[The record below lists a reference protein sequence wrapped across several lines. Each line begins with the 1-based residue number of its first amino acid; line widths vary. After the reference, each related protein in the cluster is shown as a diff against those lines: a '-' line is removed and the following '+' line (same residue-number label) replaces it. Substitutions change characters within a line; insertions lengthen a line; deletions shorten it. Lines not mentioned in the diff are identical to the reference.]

1 MIKYSHADRTNT
13 VACFRAPYLL
23 NRLCIIL
30 AGHHRIIIFN
40 TGKQNAKL
48 WRPRGWLT
56 KTPGFPATHYILL
69 YVMRG
74 PWRCRSDPNKGPSLW
89 HLERSQAADMK
100 MCLSNTHQFIWS
112 TGVNPQTKSNV
123 PAEHIV
129 SSVISKKKKKRKE
142 KPQNK
147 LAVKG
152 VASEEQRNQI
162 FKQPLTPQLSL
173 MDYIAIG
180 SNWQRR
186 LTTVWLM
193 ELKSKSKPMKSL
205 PNCKFNGTMQ
215 KDSTGLIKAKKWWTA
230 RKFWMTSDQTLLGC
244 SSCKVANS

>member
-129 SSVISKKKKKRKE
+129 SSVISKKKKTRKTP
-142 KPQNK
+142 KQVGCQRCCLRGTKKSNLQTATDTTALTDGLHSYRFK
-147 LAVKG
+147 LT
-152 VASEEQRNQI
+152 ASSDN
-162 FKQPLTPQLSL
+162 SL
-173 MDYIAIG
+173 VDGA
-180 SNWQRR
+180 
-186 LTTVWLM
+186 
-193 ELKSKSKPMKSL
+193 
-205 PNCKFNGTMQ
+205 
-215 KDSTGLIKAKKWWTA
+215 
-230 RKFWMTSDQTLLGC
+230 
-244 SSCKVANS
+244 

>member
-1 MIKYSHADRTNT
+1 
-13 VACFRAPYLL
+13 
-23 NRLCIIL
+23 
-30 AGHHRIIIFN
+30 
-40 TGKQNAKL
+40 
-48 WRPRGWLT
+48 
-56 KTPGFPATHYILL
+56 
-69 YVMRG
+69 
-74 PWRCRSDPNKGPSLW
+74 
-89 HLERSQAADMK
+89 

-129 SSVISKKKKKRKE
+129 SSVISKKKKRPE

-180 SNWQRR
+180 SKWQRR
-186 LTTVWLM
+186 LTTVWLSLNLNGNQWKASQTASLM
-193 ELKSKSKPMKSL
+193 GQCKKAAQGWLK
-205 PNCKFNGTMQ
+205 Q
-215 KDSTGLIKAKKWWTA
+215 KKWWAA

-244 SSCKVANS
+244 SSCKVANLTVSH

>member
-1 MIKYSHADRTNT
+1 
-13 VACFRAPYLL
+13 
-23 NRLCIIL
+23 
-30 AGHHRIIIFN
+30 
-40 TGKQNAKL
+40 
-48 WRPRGWLT
+48 
-56 KTPGFPATHYILL
+56 
-69 YVMRG
+69 
-74 PWRCRSDPNKGPSLW
+74 
-89 HLERSQAADMK
+89 MK

-129 SSVISKKKKKRKE
+129 SSVISKKKKRPE

-180 SNWQRR
+180 SKWQRR

-193 ELKSKSKPMKSL
+193 ELKSKWKPMKSL

-215 KDSTGLIKAKKWWTA
+215 KGSTGLIKAKKMMGSS
-230 RKFWMTSDQTLLGC
+230 KVLNDFWSNFVGVQQLQ
-244 SSCKVANS
+244 SC